1 MMILDDDLDDDLADG
16 MMIGMMMMMW
26 MMRQVQT
33 QPAAM
38 SPWEEQSRPGRFP
51 RNW

>member
-16 MMIGMMMMMW
+16 MMIGIMMMMW

>member
-1 MMILDDDLDDDLADG
+1 MMILDDDLADG